1 MNKDLQELRQ
11 QFIEAAGHVTQSFGF
26 GRILGQIYAHIYF
39 SPSPQTLDDLTDS
52 LGISKGSASMSVR
65 QLEQWTALKKVW
77 VKGDRKDFY
86 ETTDEF
92 GRIIRKMAMELIGQ
106 KMETADQLLQDA
118 DQRLK
123 RSVNGNGDLDHFRK
137 QVAKLKSFRQKTQGL
152 LESPIVRMLMKRK

>member
-39 SPSPQTLDDLTDS
+39 SPAPQTLDDLTSS

-77 VKGDRKDFY
+77 IKGDRKDFY
-86 ETTDEF
+86 ETTDDF
-92 GRIIRKMAMELIGQ
+92 GRIIRKMAIELIGQ

-118 DQRLK
+118 EQRLK
-123 RSVNGNGDLDHFRK
+123 RSANGNGDLDHFRK
-137 QVAKLKSFRQKTQGL
+137 QVGKLKGFRQKTQGL